1 MWWRRVRW
9 LLTLIVLCSIATC
22 PSAKRSCVAK
32 NRSREAEDLLRAIGD
47 KVSQTVAA
55 TGKVPLTPAGPSPVP
70 SCCDQ
75 GGTCKPDATVW
86 QAPGWRA
93 LEFSVDGDYR
103 YTYQYIP
110 DANGQGATVRAVG
123 DLDCDGTPGVYELK
137 LTVQGPLVR
146 RSWRRQN
153 AYE

>member
-1 MWWRRVRW
+1 MWRRIRW
-9 LLTLIVLCSIATC
+9 VLILIALCSIATC

-32 NRSREAEDLLRAIGD
+32 NRSREAENLLTAIAD
-47 KVSQTVAA
+47 NVSQSVAA
-55 TGKVPLTPAGPSPVP
+55 TGKVPMLPAGPSPVP

-75 GGTCKPDATVW
+75 GGACKPDATVW
-86 QAPGWRA
+86 STAGWRA
-93 LEFSVDGDYR
+93 LQFSVDGEYR

-123 DLDCDGTPGVYELK
+123 DLDCDGTAAVYELK
-137 LTVQGPLVR
+137 LTVQGALVR